1 MRVGV
6 RYWSGMEYVVDLFL
20 HLDVHLAEFVANYG
34 VWVYAMLFAIIF
46 IETGLIIWPFLPG
59 DSLLFTAGALAA
71 TGVLDIYLVAVLLIA
86 AAVAGDAV
94 NYSVGRYVGPKVFSA
109 HDYQGFLHKAL
120 NRDHLDKAHAFFEK
134 HGGMAVV
141 SGRFGPI
148 VRTFV
153 PFVAGAA
160 AMTPATFVTY
170 NIVGAFI
177 WVLVC
182 AGAGYMFGNVPIVK
196 DNFSLVA
203 IGFVIVSVLP
213 IAVEYL
219 RHRRTA

>member
-1 MRVGV
+1 
-6 RYWSGMEYVVDLFL
+6 MEYLIDLFL
-20 HLDVHLAEFVANYG
+20 HLDVHLAEFVAQYG
-34 VWVYAMLFAIIF
+34 IWVYGMLFAIIF

-71 TGVLDIYLVAVLLIA
+71 TGVLDIYLVSVLLIGA
-86 AAVAGDAV
+86 AIAGDAV

-109 HDYQGFLHKAL
+109 HDYKGFLHKAL

-141 SGRFGPI
+141 SGRFVPI

-160 AMTPATFVTY
+160 SMTASTFVTY
-170 NIVGAFI
+170 NIVGAII

-203 IGFVIVSVLP
+203 IGIVFVSVLP
-213 IAVEYL
+213 IAIELL
-219 RHRRTA
+219 RNRARRRVQ

>member
-1 MRVGV
+1 
-6 RYWSGMEYVVDLFL
+6 MEYVIDLFL

-46 IETGLIIWPFLPG
+46 IETGLVIWPFLPG

-86 AAVAGDAV
+86 AAIAGDAV
-94 NYSVGRYVGPKVFSA
+94 NYSIGRYVGPKVFSA
-109 HDYQGFLHKAL
+109 HDYRGFLHKLL

-141 SGRFGPI
+141 SGRFVPI

-182 AGAGYMFGNVPIVK
+182 AGAGYMFGNVPIIK

-203 IGFVIVSVLP
+203 IGIVIVSVLP
-213 IAVEYL
+213 IAVEYV